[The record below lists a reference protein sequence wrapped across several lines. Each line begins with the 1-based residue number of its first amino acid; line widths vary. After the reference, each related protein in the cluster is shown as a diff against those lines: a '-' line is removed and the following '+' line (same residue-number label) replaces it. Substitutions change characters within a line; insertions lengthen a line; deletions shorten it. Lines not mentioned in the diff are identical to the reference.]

1 MKQCERNIKKVHGYH
16 RIIQDWG
23 LFSNPGEE
31 QMTMKYNHV
40 MRTSCLAALICLS
53 LSTVSWANGPVT
65 DSAKASDPAFS
76 VPVVSNPIPAEA
88 IKDLEIVEDQGRW
101 LVSDKALEQY
111 GIREA
116 DHAKGTY
123 WFRLPKAQNGST
135 AWQNEN
141 VQLTLPGR
149 AVSGGR
155 TINIRHVRRPLGI
168 SYVLG
173 NGTTEKNELLPPA
186 QPVHTVPELREV
198 QDAASA
204 AVKEGKMG
212 TVLFWDPVMKEDAN
226 LPSLQTHQPVM
237 SPCAFRLTESGI
249 ELRNPDFDMLASTYT
264 SKGYAMWPL
273 LDNNFNP
280 KLTHQILSN
289 SRLQD
294 TMVRQL
300 VGYALLYDFKG
311 YNIDFENINY
321 SDKDALTAFVA
332 KISQACHAYG
342 IKLSMDVTPLS
353 DSPNWSLV
361 YDRAALAPHLDYLMV
376 MAYDQFGRSSTKAG
390 PVASY
395 PWVER
400 AVQNTIDLV
409 PPSKVLLGMPL
420 YMRLWYE
427 SSDGRDL
434 PKDIRDWPAVVGA
447 PPMKGVKY
455 GEAKT
460 EAAETP
466 ALPMLVQVVTAEQEN
481 ARRVKQP
488 VIMPVELDGE
498 TYKRRVLPRHIK
510 TAPKKLTTTP
520 STSSAHKGSGKSK
533 LFVRTLTMADSEDIL
548 KAYKDYVVWNDDL
561 QLYYLELPLTTG
573 TVKIWFEDEKSLK
586 AKAGLVQAYGL
597 GGAAF
602 WRKGF
607 EPLHFWQRFAKHE
620 LT

>member
-1 MKQCERNIKKVHGYH
+1 
-16 RIIQDWG
+16 
-23 LFSNPGEE
+23 
-31 QMTMKYNHV
+31 MTMKYNHV

-53 LSTVSWANGPVT
+53 LSAVSLANGPVT

-76 VPVVSNPIPAEA
+76 VPVVSNPIPNEA

-123 WFRLPKAQNGST
+123 WFRLPKARNGST

-173 NGTTEKNELLPPA
+173 NGTTEKNELLPPS

-198 QDAASA
+198 QDAAPA

-376 MAYDQFGRSSTKAG
+376 MAYDQFGRSSAKAG

-447 PPMKGVKY
+447 PPMKCVKY
-455 GEAKT
+455 GEEKT

>member
-1 MKQCERNIKKVHGYH
+1 MKQCEQNLNRFTVTIELY
-16 RIIQDWG
+16 RIEEF
-23 LFSNPGEE
+23 FSNPHEE

-53 LSTVSWANGPVT
+53 LSAVSLANGPVT

-76 VPVVSNPIPAEA
+76 VPVVSNPIPNEA

-123 WFRLPKAQNGST
+123 WFRLPKARNGST

-173 NGTTEKNELLPPA
+173 NGMTEKNELLPPS
-186 QPVHTVPELREV
+186 QPVHTVPELRGV
-198 QDAASA
+198 QDAAPA

-273 LDNNFNP
+273 IDNNFNP

-376 MAYDQFGRSSTKAG
+376 MAYDQFGRSSAKAG

-466 ALPMLVQVVTAEQEN
+466 ALPMLVQVVMAAQEN
-481 ARRVKQP
+481 ARRAKQP

>member
-1 MKQCERNIKKVHGYH
+1 
-16 RIIQDWG
+16 
-23 LFSNPGEE
+23 
-31 QMTMKYNHV
+31 MKYNHV

-53 LSTVSWANGPVT
+53 LSAVSLANGPVT

-76 VPVVSNPIPAEA
+76 VPVVSNPIPNEA

-123 WFRLPKAQNGST
+123 WFRLPKARNGST

-155 TINIRHVRRPLGI
+155 IINIRHVRRPLGI

-173 NGTTEKNELLPPA
+173 NGTTEKNELLPPS
-186 QPVHTVPELREV
+186 QPVHTVPELRGG
-198 QDAASA
+198 QDAAPA

-273 LDNNFNP
+273 IDNNFNP

-376 MAYDQFGRSSTKAG
+376 MAYDQFGRSSAKAG

-447 PPMKGVKY
+447 PQMKGVKY

-466 ALPMLVQVVTAEQEN
+466 ALPMLVQVVMAAQEN
-481 ARRVKQP
+481 ARRAKQP

-510 TAPKKLTTTP
+510 TAPKKLTMTP

>member
-1 MKQCERNIKKVHGYH
+1 
-16 RIIQDWG
+16 
-23 LFSNPGEE
+23 
-31 QMTMKYNHV
+31 
-40 MRTSCLAALICLS
+40 
-53 LSTVSWANGPVT
+53 
-65 DSAKASDPAFS
+65 
-76 VPVVSNPIPAEA
+76 
-88 IKDLEIVEDQGRW
+88 
-101 LVSDKALEQY
+101 
-111 GIREA
+111 
-116 DHAKGTY
+116 
-123 WFRLPKAQNGST
+123 
-135 AWQNEN
+135 
-141 VQLTLPGR
+141 
-149 AVSGGR
+149 
-155 TINIRHVRRPLGI
+155 
-168 SYVLG
+168 
-173 NGTTEKNELLPPA
+173 
-186 QPVHTVPELREV
+186 
-198 QDAASA
+198 
-204 AVKEGKMG
+204 
-212 TVLFWDPVMKEDAN
+212 
-226 LPSLQTHQPVM
+226 M

-376 MAYDQFGRSSTKAG
+376 MAYDQFGRSSAKAG

-447 PPMKGVKY
+447 PPMKGAKY
-455 GEAKT
+455 GEEKT

>member
-1 MKQCERNIKKVHGYH
+1 M
-16 RIIQDWG
+16 
-23 LFSNPGEE
+23 
-31 QMTMKYNHV
+31 
-40 MRTSCLAALICLS
+40 
-53 LSTVSWANGPVT
+53 
-65 DSAKASDPAFS
+65 
-76 VPVVSNPIPAEA
+76 
-88 IKDLEIVEDQGRW
+88 
-101 LVSDKALEQY
+101 
-111 GIREA
+111 
-116 DHAKGTY
+116 
-123 WFRLPKAQNGST
+123 
-135 AWQNEN
+135 
-141 VQLTLPGR
+141 PGR

-173 NGTTEKNELLPPA
+173 NGTTEKNELLPPS

-198 QDAASA
+198 QDAAPA

-376 MAYDQFGRSSTKAG
+376 MAYDQFGRSSAKAG

>member
-1 MKQCERNIKKVHGYH
+1 
-16 RIIQDWG
+16 
-23 LFSNPGEE
+23 
-31 QMTMKYNHV
+31 MTMKYNHV

-53 LSTVSWANGPVT
+53 LSTVSWANGAVV

-76 VPVVSNPIPAEA
+76 VPTVANPIPAEA

-123 WFRLPKAQNGST
+123 WFRLPKARNGST

-186 QPVHTVPELREV
+186 QPVRTVPELRQI
-198 QDAASA
+198 QDTTPT
-204 AVKEGKMG
+204 VTKEGKMG
-212 TVLFWDPVMKEDAN
+212 TVLFWDPVMEEDAG
-226 LPSLQTHQPVM
+226 LPSLQTRQPVM
-237 SPCAFRLTESGI
+237 SPCAFRLTENGV

-273 LDNNFNP
+273 IDNNFNP
-280 KLTHQILSN
+280 KLTHQVLGN

-376 MAYDQFGRSSTKAG
+376 MAYDQFGRSSAKAG

-447 PPMKGVKY
+447 PPMKGAKY
-455 GEAKT
+455 GEEKT

>member
-173 NGTTEKNELLPPA
+173 NGTTEKNELLPPP

-198 QDAASA
+198 QDAAPA

-376 MAYDQFGRSSTKAG
+376 MAYDQFGRSSAKAG

-586 AKAGLVQAYGL
+586 AKVGLVQAYGL

>member
-1 MKQCERNIKKVHGYH
+1 
-16 RIIQDWG
+16 
-23 LFSNPGEE
+23 
-31 QMTMKYNHV
+31 MKYNHV
-40 MRTSCLAALICLS
+40 MRSSCLAALICLS
-53 LSTVSWANGPVT
+53 LSAVSLANGPVT

-76 VPVVSNPIPAEA
+76 VPVVSNPIPNEA

-123 WFRLPKAQNGST
+123 WFRLPKARNGST

-173 NGTTEKNELLPPA
+173 NGTTEKNELLPPS

-198 QDAASA
+198 QDAAPA

-237 SPCAFRLTESGI
+237 SPCAFRLTENGI

-376 MAYDQFGRSSTKAG
+376 MAYDQFGRSSAKAG

-586 AKAGLVQAYGL
+586 
-597 GGAAF
+597 
-602 WRKGF
+602 
-607 EPLHFWQRFAKHE
+607 
-620 LT
+620 

>member
-1 MKQCERNIKKVHGYH
+1 
-16 RIIQDWG
+16 
-23 LFSNPGEE
+23 
-31 QMTMKYNHV
+31 MTMKYNHV

-53 LSTVSWANGPVT
+53 LSAVSLANGPVT

-76 VPVVSNPIPAEA
+76 VPVVSNPIPNEA

-123 WFRLPKAQNGST
+123 WFRLPKARNGST

-173 NGTTEKNELLPPA
+173 NGTTEKNELLPPS

-198 QDAASA
+198 QDAAPA

-376 MAYDQFGRSSTKAG
+376 MAYDQFGRSSAKAG

-434 PKDIRDWPAVVGA
+434 PKDIRDW
-447 PPMKGVKY
+447 
-455 GEAKT
+455 
-460 EAAETP
+460 
-466 ALPMLVQVVTAEQEN
+466 
-481 ARRVKQP
+481 RVKQP